1 MNYSI
6 SEYPLVI
13 DPVVA
18 SIEVHVAFEMPPDQP
33 GAGKGGWRQFVRLTI
48 EGADGHHGLPFV
60 PTAAK
65 VHIFGDEPTLASSRL
80 LLVYGHRGGINCLL
94 HRNMNKPAVWENFEI
109 PEEYTGYAVKPS
121 LRLCFDTREA
131 CVEAMTLFDSLRTAH
146 AAGTSLLPD
155 AQKLAKLL
163 VRNPEMIYAQVLKT
177 SNPC

>member
-94 HRNMNKPAVWENFEI
+94 HLTTFTLVFTRQDDDFVVFTNLIHHDPLHHFWSKRHNFHKAFSTQFTRYWPEN
-109 PEEYTGYAVKPS
+109 TSADWLK
-121 LRLCFDTREA
+121 LC
-131 CVEAMTLFDSLRTAH
+131 
-146 AAGTSLLPD
+146 
-155 AQKLAKLL
+155 
-163 VRNPEMIYAQVLKT
+163 I
-177 SNPC
+177 